1 MADEEAPTSETPESS
16 DPDTGTSATG
26 TPATGTAAVG
36 TAVATKADASVAVR
50 APAPGTEAHREAV
63 RTRILIPLLLPLLTA
78 GAVLVYVLNL
88 SRALLAGGKWGSLTI
103 ASIVTVAILA
113 GAALISSRPRMRTS
127 SLVMLVSGLFVLI
140 VAMGLTT
147 VGPSDEKASG
157 TGGGFQQPAGAAV
170 ATLKV
175 TAEPELKFDSTS
187 YTVKAGVVEIDYAD
201 AGGTHTLNFDSP
213 DPKLAG
219 FQLNVPGGPTKL
231 KADLAPGKYTI
242 YCSIPGHRAA
252 GMQATVTVQ

>member
-1 MADEEAPTSETPESS
+1 MADDEAPTSETPETAG
-16 DPDTGTSATG
+16 PASA
-26 TPATGTAAVG
+26 TPATGTAGVG
-36 TAVATKADASVAVR
+36 TAVATKADAGVAVSS
-50 APAPGTEAHREAV
+50 PAPGTEAHREAV
-63 RTRILIPLLLPLLTA
+63 RTRVLIPLLLPLLTA

-88 SRALLAGGKWGSLTI
+88 SRALLAGGKWGALAI
-103 ASIVTVAILA
+103 ASIITVSILA

-127 SLVMLVSGLFVLI
+127 TLVMLVSGLFVLI

-147 VGPSDEKASG
+147 IGPSDEKASG
-157 TGGGFQQPAGAAV
+157 TGGGYQQPAGAAV

-187 YTVKAGVVEIDYAD
+187 YTVKAGIVEIDYID

-231 KADLAPGKYTI
+231 KADLAPGTYTI
-242 YCSIPGHRAA
+242 YCAIPGHRAA
-252 GMQATVTVQ
+252 GMQATVIAQ